1 MKYKKSVFQTMALI
15 TQLGIS
21 ILAPVFLCVYLGS
34 FLDTRFGWS
43 TFVPLLILG
52 ILSGVRNAYIL
63 VMKSLHDSEKDKG
76 RDK

>member
-1 MKYKKSVFQTMALI
+1 MSLI

-21 ILAPVFLCVYLGS
+21 MLAPIFLCVYLGS
-34 FLDTRFGWS
+34 FLDGRFGWF

-63 VMKSLHDSEKDKG
+63 VMKIVRDSEKDTT